1 MAKRTGVERIAGP
14 RRSAGEQMTLG
25 LGLVPELAELIEQVN
40 RPDHRSWLA
49 QVQRIGGCAHP
60 LHMRGSTRIVDKA
73 TGRVDQ
79 EFSSRS
85 APDGVILVRC
95 RNRRAAVCP
104 SCARIYQGDLFH
116 LVKAGLAGGKGVPE
130 SVSGHP
136 RVFVTLTAP
145 SFGAVHAAREPSRR
159 RVTRGDDRNRRGIC
173 HPRRG
178 ADCEHGRSISCFARH
193 SDSDPHVGTPLCAY
207 CYDYRGAVIWQASVG
222 RLWERFCI
230 YLPRHL
236 AKRSGMPVA
245 TVRAL
250 VRVSYVKVIEFQRRG
265 LVHVHAVIRVDGRE
279 PGSTGPDIPPAPSWV
294 TGQALKEAV
303 VSAAE
308 AVSLQVEAGS
318 AGIWPLRWGPQTDV
332 RDIGQQVER
341 GEDITKVAAYVA
353 KYASKGSED
362 TGWNPQ
368 KWGETPRG
376 RHAATMVHTAW
387 ELAEVPALDHL
398 KLRKWGK
405 ELGYRGHVSS
415 KSRGYST
422 TLGKLRAAR
431 GSYRRQ
437 GSAGPRLET
446 SLEADVV
453 VRSSWRLVGHGYN
466 HGQALLAAQ
475 VATDL
480 DSGRKAAREAI
491 AAEPRSADHD

>member
-1 MAKRTGVERIAGP
+1 MANP
-14 RRSAGEQMTLG
+14 RRSAADQLTLG

-40 RPDHRSWLA
+40 RPDHRSWLT
-49 QVQRIGGCAHP
+49 QVQRVGGCAHP
-60 LHMRGSTRIVDKA
+60 LHMRGSTRIIDKA

-79 EFSSRS
+79 EFSSRG

-116 LVKAGLAGGKGVPE
+116 LVRAGLAGGKGVPE

-136 RVFVTLTAP
+136 RVFITLTAP
-145 SFGAVHAAREPSRR
+145 SFGAVHAARESSRR
-159 RVTRGDDRNRRGIC
+159 RVTRGDHRDGRGVC

-178 ADCEHGRSISCFARH
+178 PDCEHGRSTSCFARH

-236 AKRSGMPVA
+236 AKSSGMPVA
-245 TVRAL
+245 MVRQL
-250 VRVSYVKVIEFQRRG
+250 VRISYVKVIEFQRRG

-279 PGSTGPDIPPAPSWV
+279 PGSTGPEIPPAPSWV
-294 TGQALKEAV
+294 TAQVLKDAV
-303 VSAAE
+303 ISAAG
-308 AVSLQVEAGS
+308 AVSLEVDAGS
-318 AGIWPLRWGPQTDV
+318 VGTWPLHWGYQTDV
-332 RDIGQQVER
+332 RNIGQQVER

-362 TGWNPQ
+362 AGWNPQ
-368 KWGETPRG
+368 NWEQTPRG

-387 ELAEVPALDHL
+387 ELAEVPELDHL

-437 GSAGPRLET
+437 GSAGTRPEGAPAT
-446 SLEADVV
+446 DVV
-453 VRSSWRLVGHGYN
+453 VRSSWSLVGHGYN
-466 HGQALLAAQ
+466 QGQALLAAQ
-475 VATDL
+475 VANDL
-480 DSGRKAAREAI
+480 DSSRKAAREATVMDH
-491 AAEPRSADHD
+491 RTADRD